1 MAGNSPDRGRT
12 VSTVLGRRLG
22 GELLRMREARDL
34 RQSHAAD
41 ALTASV
47 AKVAKI
53 ERGLVPIRDPDIR
66 ALCHLYGEVEG
77 AAVDRLLALAKADR
91 ERRKAS
97 GWWNQYP
104 GLESMV
110 EYVAL
115 EDIASSLRTWQL
127 AIVPGLLQTPDYARA
142 LAVGNGSW
150 EDPDEIEPF
159 VEARMARQARLTGDR
174 PLELWAVVHES
185 ALRQLVGGRQ
195 VMREQ
200 LGHLLDMARQPNVK
214 LQVVPYL
221 AGAHPGMTSAFTI
234 VSFADPG
241 ALDVVH
247 MDTTSSTLWLES
259 DNDADRHVRL
269 FDRITRLSLAQRNSV
284 RLVDGIFK
292 EL

>member
-22 GELLRMREARDL
+22 GELLRMREGRSL
-34 RQSHAAD
+34 RQSHAAE

-66 ALCHLYGEVEG
+66 ALCHLYGEVD
-77 AAVDRLLALAKADR
+77 ADFIDRLLALAKTDR

-104 GLESMV
+104 GLQSMA

-115 EDIASSLRTWQL
+115 EDIATSLRTWQV

-150 EDPDEIEPF
+150 EDPGEIEPF
-159 VEARMARQARLTGDR
+159 VESRMARQARLSGDR
-174 PLELWAVVHES
+174 PLELRVVVHEG
-185 ALRQLVGGRQ
+185 ALRQLVGGRE

-200 LGHLLDMARQPNVK
+200 LGRLLDVARQPNVK
-214 LQVVPYL
+214 LQVMPYI

-234 VSFADPG
+234 VSFAEPG

-247 MDTTSSTLWLES
+247 MDTTSTTLWLES
-259 DNDADRHVRL
+259 DTDAERHSSL
-269 FDRITRLSLAQRNSV
+269 FDRISRLGLAQHTSV
-284 RLVDGIFK
+284 RLINAILR

>member
-22 GELLRMREARDL
+22 GELLRLREARSL
-34 RQSHAAD
+34 RQSHAAE

-66 ALCHLYGEVEG
+66 ALCHLYGEDDVTVV
-77 AAVDRLLALAKADR
+77 AKLLALAKADR

-104 GLESMV
+104 ALQSMV

-115 EDIASSLRTWQL
+115 EDIATSLRTWQL

-150 EDPDEIEPF
+150 EEPGEIEPF
-159 VEARMARQARLTGDR
+159 VESRMARQARLSGDR

-185 ALRQLVGGRQ
+185 ALRQLVGGRA

-200 LGHLLDMARQPNVK
+200 LGHLLDAARQPNVR
-214 LQVVPYL
+214 LQIMPHL

-234 VSFADPG
+234 VSFAEQG

-259 DNDADRHVRL
+259 DTDAARHSGL
-269 FDRITRLSLAQRNSV
+269 FDRIARMALAQHNSAK
-284 RLVDGIFK
+284 LIDGMLK
-292 EL
+292 ER

>member
-22 GELLRMREARDL
+22 GELLRLREARSL
-34 RQSHAAD
+34 RQSHAAE

-53 ERGLVPIRDPDIR
+53 ERGLVPIRDPDVR
-66 ALCHLYGEVEG
+66 ALCHLYGEVDPVVVG
-77 AAVDRLLALAKADR
+77 RLLAVAKADR

-104 GLESMV
+104 GLESMA

-115 EDIASSLRTWQL
+115 EDIATALRTWQL

-150 EDPDEIEPF
+150 KDPDEIEPF
-159 VEARMARQARLTGDR
+159 VESRMARQARLGGDN
-174 PLELWAVVHES
+174 PLELWAVVHEG
-185 ALRQLVGGRQ
+185 ALRQLVGGQQ

-200 LGHLLDMARQPNVK
+200 LGHLIEMSRQPNVK
-214 LQVVPYL
+214 LQVMPYI

-234 VSFADPG
+234 VSFAEPG

-259 DNDADRHVRL
+259 DDDADRHQTL
-269 FDRITRLSLAQRNSV
+269 FDRMTRLALAQRSSAGLIHEIV
-284 RLVDGIFK
+284 K

>member
-22 GELLRMREARDL
+22 GELLRMREARSL
-34 RQSHAAD
+34 RQSHAAE

-66 ALCHLYGEVEG
+66 ALCHLYGGVD
-77 AAVDRLLALAKADR
+77 ADFIDRLLALAKTDR

-104 GLESMV
+104 GLQSMA

-115 EDIASSLRTWQL
+115 EDIATSLRTWQI

-159 VEARMARQARLTGDR
+159 VESRMARQARLSGDR
-174 PLELWAVVHES
+174 PLELRVVVHEG
-185 ALRQLVGGRQ
+185 ALRQLVGGRE

-200 LGHLLDMARQPNVK
+200 LGRLLDVARQPNVK
-214 LQVVPYL
+214 LQVMPYI

-234 VSFADPG
+234 VSFAEPG

-247 MDTTSSTLWLES
+247 MDTTSTTLWLES
-259 DNDADRHVRL
+259 DTDAERHGSL
-269 FDRITRLSLAQRNSV
+269 FDRISRLGLAQHTSV
-284 RLVDGIFK
+284 RLVNAILK

>member
-1 MAGNSPDRGRT
+1 MAGSNPDRGRT

-22 GELLRMREARDL
+22 GELLRMREACDL

-66 ALCHLYGEVEG
+66 ALCHLYGETD
-77 AAVDRLLALAKADR
+77 ADTVDRLLALAKADR

-104 GLESMV
+104 GLRSMA
-110 EYVAL
+110 EYAAL
-115 EDIASSLRTWQL
+115 EDIATSVRTWQL

-159 VEARMARQARLTGDR
+159 IEARMTRQARLAGEN
-174 PLELWAVVHES
+174 PLELWAVVHEA
-185 ALRQLVGGRQ
+185 ALRQLVGGRE

-200 LGHLLDMARQPNVK
+200 LGHLVDMARQPNVK
-214 LQVVPYL
+214 LQITPYL
-221 AGAHPGMTSAFTI
+221 AGAHPGLTSAFTI
-234 VSFADPG
+234 VSFAEPG
-241 ALDVVH
+241 ALEVVR
-247 MDTTSSTLWLES
+247 MDTTSTALWLES
-259 DNDADRHVRL
+259 DTDAERHVQL
-269 FDRITRLSLAQRNSV
+269 FDRISRLGLAQRSSV
-284 RLVDGIFK
+284 RLIDGILK

>member
-22 GELLRMREARDL
+22 GELLRLREGRSL
-34 RQSHAAD
+34 RQSHAAE

-66 ALCHLYGEVEG
+66 ALCHLYGETDEVVVG
-77 AAVDRLLALAKADR
+77 RLLALAKADR

-104 GLESMV
+104 ALQSMA

-115 EDIASSLRTWQL
+115 EDIATGLRTWQL

-159 VEARMARQARLTGDR
+159 VESRMARQIRLTGDR
-174 PLELWAVVHES
+174 PLELWALVQES
-185 ALRQLVGGRQ
+185 VLRQLVGGRA
-195 VMREQ
+195 VMRAARSPA
-200 LGHLLDMARQPNVK
+200 GHGPTPECETPGDAVPGGCAPGHDQRLHHRVVRRTRRARRGPHGYHLD
-214 LQVVPYL
+214 
-221 AGAHPGMTSAFTI
+221 HP
-234 VSFADPG
+234 
-241 ALDVVH
+241 
-247 MDTTSSTLWLES
+247 
-259 DNDADRHVRL
+259 
-269 FDRITRLSLAQRNSV
+269 
-284 RLVDGIFK
+284 LVG
-292 EL
+292 ERY

>member
-22 GELLRMREARDL
+22 GELLRLREACSL
-34 RQSHAAD
+34 RQSHAAE

-66 ALCHLYGEVEG
+66 ALCHLYGETDEG
-77 AAVDRLLALAKADR
+77 VVARLLALAKTDR

-104 GLESMV
+104 GLQSMA

-115 EDIASSLRTWQL
+115 EDIATSLRTWQL

-159 VEARMARQARLTGDR
+159 VAGRMSRQARLTGEQ
-174 PLELWAVVHES
+174 PLELWAVVHEG
-185 ALRQLVGGRQ
+185 ALRQLVGGRD

-200 LGHLLDMARQPNVK
+200 LGRLLDMARRPNVK
-214 LQVVPYL
+214 LQILPHL

-234 VSFADPG
+234 VSFAEPG

-247 MDTTSSTLWLES
+247 MDTTSTTLWLES
-259 DNDADRHVRL
+259 DTDAHRHGSLFGRVSRL
-269 FDRITRLSLAQRNSV
+269 ALAQHNSV
-284 RLVDGIFK
+284 GLINDILK

>member
-1 MAGNSPDRGRT
+1 VAGNSPDRGRT

-22 GELLRMREARDL
+22 GELLRMREARSL
-34 RQSHAAD
+34 RQAHAAE

-66 ALCHLYGEVEG
+66 ALCHLYGEVG
-77 AAVDRLLALAKADR
+77 ADFIDRLLALAKTDR

-104 GLESMV
+104 GLQSMA

-115 EDIASSLRTWQL
+115 EDIATSLRTWQV

-159 VEARMARQARLTGDR
+159 VESRMARQARLSGDR
-174 PLELWAVVHES
+174 PLELRVVVHEG
-185 ALRQLVGGRQ
+185 ALRQLVGGRE
-195 VMREQ
+195 VMKEQ
-200 LGHLLDMARQPNVK
+200 LGRLLDVARQPNVK
-214 LQVVPYL
+214 LQVMPYI

-234 VSFADPG
+234 VSFAEPG

-247 MDTTSSTLWLES
+247 MDTTSTTLWLES
-259 DNDADRHVRL
+259 DTDAERHGSL
-269 FDRITRLSLAQRNSV
+269 FDRISRLGLAQHTSV
-284 RLVDGIFK
+284 RLINAILK

>member
-1 MAGNSPDRGRT
+1 MRT
-12 VSTVLGRRLG
+12 
-22 GELLRMREARDL
+22 
-34 RQSHAAD
+34 AD

-66 ALCHLYGEVEG
+66 ALCHLYGEADS

-91 ERRKAS
+91 ERRKAK

-174 PLELWAVVHES
+174 PLELWAVMHES

-214 LQVVPYL
+214 LQVMPYL

-259 DNDADRHVRL
+259 DTDAARHVTL
-269 FDRITRLSLAQRNSV
+269 FDRITRLGLAQRNSV
-284 RLVDGIFK
+284 RLIDGILK

>member
-22 GELLRMREARDL
+22 GDLLRMREACAL
-34 RQSHAAD
+34 RQAHAAD

-66 ALCHLYGEVEG
+66 ALCHLYGESDE
-77 AAVDRLLALAKADR
+77 AIIDRLLALAKTDR

-104 GLESMV
+104 GLQSMV

-115 EDIASSLRTWQL
+115 EDIATTLRTWQ
-127 AIVPGLLQTPDYARA
+127 ASIVPGLLQTPDYARA

-150 EDPDEIEPF
+150 DDPDEIELF
-159 VEARMARQARLTGDR
+159 VEARMTRQTRLSGDH
-174 PLELWAVVHES
+174 PLELRAVVHEG
-185 ALRQLVGGRQ
+185 ALRQLVGGRE

-200 LGHLLDMARQPNVK
+200 LSKLLSVARQPNVK
-214 LQVVPYL
+214 LQVMPYN

-234 VSFADPG
+234 VSFAEPG

-247 MDTTSSTLWLES
+247 MDTTSTTLWLES
-259 DNDADRHVRL
+259 DTDAQRHVAL
-269 FDRITRLSLAQRNSV
+269 FDRISRLGLAQQTSV
-284 RLVDGIFK
+284 RLINDIRR

>member
-1 MAGNSPDRGRT
+1 M
-12 VSTVLGRRLG
+12 LGRRLG

-66 ALCHLYGEVEG
+66 ALCHLYGETD
-77 AAVDRLLALAKADR
+77 ADTVDRLLALAKADR

-104 GLESMV
+104 GLRSMA
-110 EYVAL
+110 EYAAL
-115 EDIASSLRTWQL
+115 EDIATSVRTWQL

-159 VEARMARQARLTGDR
+159 IEARMTRQARLAGEN
-174 PLELWAVVHES
+174 PLELWAVVHEA
-185 ALRQLVGGRQ
+185 ALRQLVGGRE

-200 LGHLLDMARQPNVK
+200 LGHLVDMARQPNVK
-214 LQVVPYL
+214 LQITPYL
-221 AGAHPGMTSAFTI
+221 AGAHPGLTSAFTI
-234 VSFADPG
+234 VSFAEPG
-241 ALDVVH
+241 ALEVVR
-247 MDTTSSTLWLES
+247 MDTTSTALWLES
-259 DNDADRHVRL
+259 DTDAERHVQL
-269 FDRITRLSLAQRNSV
+269 FDRISRLGLAQRSSV
-284 RLVDGIFK
+284 RLIDGILK